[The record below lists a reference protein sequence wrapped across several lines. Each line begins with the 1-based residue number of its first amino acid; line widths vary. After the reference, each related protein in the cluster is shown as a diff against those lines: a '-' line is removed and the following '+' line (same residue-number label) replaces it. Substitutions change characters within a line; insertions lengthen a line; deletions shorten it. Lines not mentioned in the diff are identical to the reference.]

1 MTEAKI
7 SHLERRKIESAV
19 LVPMLEAFQRAMGT
33 EQANCVAR
41 EVIRELARQ
50 DGARWAAQFGSDLD
64 AIHRVATMWAD
75 GGALVIEWQGGSER
89 HLDFNVTRCR
99 YAELYQE
106 LGLPE
111 LGTLFHC
118 DRDFAMMD
126 GFSSSIVLKRSQIIM
141 EGAACCDFRF
151 ELKKEE

>member
-19 LVPMLEAFQRAMGT
+19 LVPMLEAFQGAMGT

-50 DGARWAAQFGSDLD
+50 DGARWAAQFGTDLE
-64 AIHRVATMWAD
+64 AIQRVAAMWAD
-75 GGALVIEWQGGSER
+75 GGALAIEWLGSSER

-106 LGLPE
+106 LNLPE
-111 LGTLFHC
+111 LGALFHC

-126 GFSSSIVLKRSQIIM
+126 GFSSSIALKRSQTIM

-151 ELKKEE
+151 ETKKEE